1 MYEKLIAAV
10 VNYKD
15 PYPNYITLEDAID
28 DTRTL
33 DPSLED
39 VEIVKRLAYLA
50 VKYPKILKRV
60 ERWLGV
66 LIHKGAPKAIV
77 KMKKGQVP
85 SDLFSDTI
93 LNSRKHPGR
102 KTLFLDLLL
111 YNIRLDL
118 SKDIGGFGIG
128 FFKAVKALR
137 DKYVKE
143 GAI

>member
-1 MYEKLIAAV
+1 MYEKLLATV

-28 DTRTL
+28 DARTL
-33 DPSLED
+33 DPELED

-50 VKYPKILKRV
+50 VKYPKILKKV

-66 LIHKGAPKAIV
+66 LVHKGAPKALV
-77 KMKKGQVP
+77 KMKKGQVS
-85 SDLFSDTI
+85 SDLFNSTI

-111 YNIRLDL
+111 HNTRLDL
-118 SKDIGGFGIG
+118 SKDIGNFHIG

-137 DKYVKE
+137 DKYIKE
-143 GAI
+143 GVI